1 MVVIIIYVFLVIRL
15 IKKKLMLLTSVEQII
30 HNIRRVKI
38 VNQSTDIQARQDI
51 IMLGHGGAQDEGM
64 NEAEE

>member
-1 MVVIIIYVFLVIRL
+1 
-15 IKKKLMLLTSVEQII
+15 MLLTSVEQII

-38 VNQSTDIQARQDI
+38 VKQSTDIQARQDI
-51 IMLGHGGAQDEGM
+51 IMLSHGGAQDERM